1 MKYKNIPDL
10 YLIKGK
16 IVFRK
21 HITVNGKSFNIW
33 KTLGNPEDFSENE
46 LIKITTKLRKETYEK
61 ILNFGNVKKVEKNSV
76 ERNVKTILQEKT
88 NETVKPKLKFESKPT
103 FTKEPT
109 LEEIFEKFFS
119 WYKAVRKE
127 STYKVELKRSRNLIR
142 FFGKD
147 FSFLKIGTKEI
158 EEYRIYRINQ
168 GASKST
174 INKDLRLL
182 STVINRAVE
191 FEWIPEHKLYRKSL
205 LFREI
210 KNERVRYLSKEEE
223 EKLLQVLESGKNKTL
238 KNIVLLSLHTGMRLG
253 EILNLKWEN
262 VDFKNKILILFP
274 DQTKN
279 KKRHVIPLNKTAYKV
294 LKEQETMK
302 LLKCP
307 YVFHRNGRKINSI
320 KDGFKSAL
328 KKAGIED
335 FRFHDLRHTFASRL
349 VQRGIDLY
357 VVKELLN
364 HSSIMVTQRYAHLRL
379 ENMKKAVEI
388 LEKES
393 D

>member
-46 LIKITTKLRKETYEK
+46 LIKIVTKLRKKVYEK
-61 ILNFGNVKKVEKNSV
+61 ILKFRDVKKVEKNSV
-76 ERNVKTILQEKT
+76 EGVVKAILQEEAGK
-88 NETVKPKLKFESKPT
+88 TVKHKLKFESEPI

-109 LEEIFEKFFS
+109 FGEILEKFFS
-119 WYKAVRKE
+119 WYKAVRKK
-127 STYKVELKRSRNLIR
+127 STYKAELKRSRNLIR
-142 FFGKD
+142 FFGKN
-147 FSFLKIGTKEI
+147 FPFLRIGTKEI

-168 GASKST
+168 GTSKST

-191 FEWIPEHKLYRKSL
+191 FEWIPEHKLYRKPL
-205 LFREI
+205 LFREV

-223 EKLLQVLESGKNKTL
+223 ERLLQVLDSGKNKIL
-238 KNIVLLSLHTGMRLG
+238 KNVVLLSLHTGMRLG
-253 EILNLKWEN
+253 EVLNLKWEN
-262 VDFKNKILILFP
+262 VDFKNKVLVLFP

-279 KKRHVIPLNKTAYKV
+279 KKRHVIPLNKIAYKA

-307 YVFHRNGRKINSI
+307 YVFHRNGRKIKSI
-320 KDGFKSAL
+320 KDGFKNAL

-335 FRFHDLRHTFASRL
+335 FRFHDLRHTF
-349 VQRGIDLY
+349 
-357 VVKELLN
+357 
-364 HSSIMVTQRYAHLRL
+364 
-379 ENMKKAVEI
+379 
-388 LEKES
+388 
-393 D
+393 